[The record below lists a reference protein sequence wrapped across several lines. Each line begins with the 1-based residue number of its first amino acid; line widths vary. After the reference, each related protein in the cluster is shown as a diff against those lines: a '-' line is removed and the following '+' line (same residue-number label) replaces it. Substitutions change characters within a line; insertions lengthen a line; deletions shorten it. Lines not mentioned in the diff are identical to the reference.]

1 MDQGAVRCTRTN
13 QVALSVPDPPTFA
26 VATQAPHREVGS
38 NYRLIVSLRA
48 IPTGAVALRSIPLS
62 CSGCPSHLGPCLPV
76 IASSQATT
84 LTSRPSSAVES
95 VAVHRCDPT
104 FRPWLPW
111 ASCSSSE
118 GGGVPQSHIE
128 PGKPGRQEPVGWNC
142 ETARGPS
149 LPECFRGPVPRRGW
163 TAVGSDSPWTEVRG
177 STIPSTPR
185 LPTSNRSSTPS
196 VSGCCCTRLVSACLP
211 HPTRHR
217 GDASSAAASV
227 SELRSITHV
236 PKYFRR
242 ELPSVWGPRL
252 PAGFPKESWFRSGPR
267 GVSFPREGPSRR

>member
-1 MDQGAVRCTRTN
+1 MGVDQGAVRCTRTN

-76 IASSQATT
+76 VTSSQATT
-84 LTSRPSSAVES
+84 PTSRPPSAVES
-95 VAVHRCDPT
+95 VAYGRCDPT

-118 GGGVPQSHIE
+118 GGGVPQPRDR

-149 LPECFRGPVPRRGW
+149 LPECARGLVPRGGLDCLRVRL
-163 TAVGSDSPWTEVRG
+163 TPDRSPWLDLPVDPATSGIEPKFDGFRLG
-177 STIPSTPR
+177 LLLHSTR
-185 LPTSNRSSTPS
+185 
-196 VSGCCCTRLVSACLP
+196 
-211 HPTRHR
+211 
-217 GDASSAAASV
+217 
-227 SELRSITHV
+227 
-236 PKYFRR
+236 F
-242 ELPSVWGPRL
+242 RL
-252 PAGFPKESWFRSGPR
+252 PATSDASPR
-267 GVSFPREGPSRR
+267 

>member
-1 MDQGAVRCTRTN
+1 VDQGAVRCTRTN

-95 VAVHRCDPT
+95 VAVHRCDPM

-118 GGGVPQSHIE
+118 GGGVPQSPDRARQAGSTRACWME
-128 PGKPGRQEPVGWNC
+128 LRDCPRAVSTGVVSTSSSRLGRPGLGVRSPW
-142 ETARGPS
+142 
-149 LPECFRGPVPRRGW
+149 VPRDRSPRCPLAPSPS
-163 TAVGSDSPWTEVRG
+163 AVDRSRLHGSRCGCEAFGCRPASRRRDVFLHPNPLLH
-177 STIPSTPR
+177 STRFP
-185 LPTSNRSSTPS
+185 
-196 VSGCCCTRLVSACLP
+196 
-211 HPTRHR
+211 
-217 GDASSAAASV
+217 AASNA
-227 SELRSITHV
+227 S
-236 PKYFRR
+236 
-242 ELPSVWGPRL
+242 PR
-252 PAGFPKESWFRSGPR
+252 
-267 GVSFPREGPSRR
+267 